1 MPTPLPVFTLLA
13 ILILADSAVAVES
26 ASMQEKI
33 GAVLRREHR
42 FDPANAPVNP
52 PETVSREDP
61 PVRLPAYTVSD
72 RRLLL
77 AVERALRHQEK
88 EIKEREYSLIRG
100 GTIIEREIGRAK
112 IELGTWAL
120 GPNLA
125 LVRISW

>member
-13 ILILADSAVAVES
+13 VLILADSSVAVES

-33 GAVLRREHR
+33 GAVLRREYR
-42 FDPANAPVNP
+42 FDPAKAPVDL
-52 PETVSREDP
+52 PETDAREEP

-77 AVERALRHQEK
+77 AVEREMRQQEK
-88 EIKEREYSLIRG
+88 TIRDREFSVARG
-100 GTIIEREIGRAK
+100 GTIVERELGRAK
-112 IELGTWAL
+112 LELGTWAL